1 MYIYMHI
8 YTILYIYNMLT
19 FVIMKVLWTSKSR
32 PSKTEHNEKKKSNP
46 SSWVFHE
53 LCSISGVTP
62 CNRYRGL
69 GQSRLPGAV
78 ISIQIIPIRQRVS
91 KKKRLDIEI
100 CNLRFPSV
108 DIRFLSITAF
118 LKQHWHAAHSG
129 RGPTNSSLCQP
140 RREIYFRVHLVWPE
154 MEIRLKDSLQH
165 FRDTCCNTRNEVQVQ
180 CAPEFFSWLLV
191 YWVLTKSRTFENS
204 QRLLL
209 HVLALHG
216 VVMNFLQAILY
227 TKCHGKFM
235 EMLLESTPLKINMEH
250 SHGGLED
257 HFPFQMGDL

>member
-1 MYIYMHI
+1 
-8 YTILYIYNMLT
+8 MLT

-32 PSKTEHNEKKKSNP
+32 PSTTEHNEKKQNAIPAAEFSM
-46 SSWVFHE
+46 SFAAS
-53 LCSISGVTP
+53 
-62 CNRYRGL
+62 
-69 GQSRLPGAV
+69 AV
-78 ISIQIIPIRQRVS
+78 WPPATGTEVWNKADFLVLSFRFGSFPFVKRFQ
-91 KKKRLDIEI
+91 KKKTLDIE
-100 CNLRFPSV
+100 NLQPAISLSGNPFPFHHCFFEATLTC
-108 DIRFLSITAF
+108 RTLWAR
-118 LKQHWHAAHSG
+118 AHQTPLFVSRDG
-129 RGPTNSSLCQP
+129 NYISEFT
-140 RREIYFRVHLVWPE
+140 LVWPE

-180 CAPEFFSWLLV
+180 CAPEFSSWLLV
-191 YWVLTKSRTFENS
+191 YWVLTKSQTFENS

-235 EMLLESTPLKINMEH
+235 EILLETPLNINMEH
-250 SHGGLED
+250 NHGGLED